1 MILTVYGRF
10 FKIYLYT
17 ALSPVALASF
27 AGEPTQN
34 IGRSFIKGYSAVCLE
49 GVIIMLS
56 CVIFSLFASSPPVID
71 TNAAAVNMVWKYIGE
86 LIFNML
92 VLVGT
97 VKISDRLV
105 REMLGL

>member
-71 TNAAAVNMVWKYIGE
+71 TNVRNIG
-86 LIFNML
+86 
-92 VLVGT
+92 G
-97 VKISDRLV
+97 KIEGNNRRDR
-105 REMLGL
+105 RRFM